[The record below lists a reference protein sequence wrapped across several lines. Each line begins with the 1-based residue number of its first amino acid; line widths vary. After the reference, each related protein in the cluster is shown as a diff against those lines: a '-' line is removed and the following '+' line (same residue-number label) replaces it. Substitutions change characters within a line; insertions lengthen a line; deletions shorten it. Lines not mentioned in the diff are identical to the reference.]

1 MARSRGEKS
10 VSVASRPAAPGGGEI
25 QLPGIPLASHV
36 EVREEYFSGP
46 LPSPDALFGYD
57 RALPGTANRI
67 IALAEQE
74 ATHRHAM
81 ERQLVNIHGR
91 NSMFGIVSAF
101 VLGLAAILGGVY
113 AAVHGADIAGAGVVL
128 TALASLAGVF
138 VVQRRSERAEAMA
151 KQQA

>member
-1 MARSRGEKS
+1 M
-10 VSVASRPAAPGGGEI
+10 
-25 QLPGIPLASHV
+25 

-46 LPSPDALFGYD
+46 LPSPDALFGYNQ
-57 RALPGTANRI
+57 ALPGTADRI
-67 IALAEQE
+67 IALAERE
-74 ATHRHAM
+74 ASHRHAV

-91 NSMFGIVSAF
+91 NSTFGIVLAF

-128 TALASLAGVF
+128 TAIGSLAGVF
-138 VVQRRSERAEAMA
+138 VVQRRGERAEALA